1 MTSIY
6 TKKTMKN
13 SYSLPI
19 QSSSLLYYIAILDA
33 FFCLGFF
40 QNSQCFIKNG
50 CIVQHHQT
58 SIRTW
63 FQMNAYAFAL
73 LEVMTTEE
81 IAYGFY

>member
-33 FFCLGFF
+33 FFCLGFL
-40 QNSQCFIKNG
+40 QNG
-50 CIVQHHQT
+50 
-58 SIRTW
+58 
-63 FQMNAYAFAL
+63 
-73 LEVMTTEE
+73 
-81 IAYGFY
+81 